1 MGLSCYF
8 GNKKEKELDF
18 EYIKELNNEY
28 IPAIPFTVLPNL
40 IEQGNN
46 AVCKIIKGK
55 TSGTGFLCKIPF
67 PNSLTLLPVLIT
79 CIHVLEIN
87 DIINDKSFELHFNN
101 GRIKKTLK
109 MNSTRKIFISKKYDV
124 IIIEIKESDGF
135 QIEKFL
141 DIDNSYYNEE
151 NDEINNTLINQTVYL
166 IHYPNGLDANLSCG
180 TIKNINYKNNT
191 LEHICTTYK
200 GSSGSPIL
208 NLLTQKV
215 IGIHKGDSNHFKIK
229 FGTLLKGPIQ
239 DFNFLNK
246 EKNEILIT
254 LKVEKSEVN
263 EDIYFF
269 DNTDYIN
276 KENNIKHFHDN
287 LKELNKNNTIIYIN
301 DIMNGYQKYFKPQK
315 EGIYHIRVVF
325 FEKFKDASYMF
336 TNCTNIQ
343 NIDFSLFKTDYI
355 ENMEYMFS
363 GCCNLKNLDLS
374 SFNTKNVINMR
385 GMFGECSKVLNYNYS
400 TDDFFPSE
408 DSKAEDAIY
417 YDGCT
422 NLKDLDL
429 SSFDTNKVTDMSY
442 MFCGCKDLT
451 NLKFSSKFNTK
462 SVTNF
467 YGIFG
472 VCENLEILDLSSFNT
487 EKATIMTGFFCRC
500 YNLENIK
507 FSKLFDTKNVT
518 NMSGMF
524 CSCESLQISD
534 LSFFDT
540 KKVVCMSGM
549 FRECYRLTY
558 LNLSSFNTEN
568 VVNMNEMFFGSYSL
582 KKLNLSN
589 FDTRDVKS
597 FNDMFDYCHPKL
609 EILNVENNT
618 NIISEYNRKV
628 YGNLYS
634 CPLAGAHR
642 RHHAKWYSQNK

>member
-1 MGLSCYF
+1 MGLTCYF
-8 GNKKEKELDF
+8 GNKKEKKLDF
-18 EYIKELNNEY
+18 EYIKELNNKD

-276 KENNIKHFHDN
+276 KETNIKHFHDN

-301 DIMNGYQKYFKPQK
+301 DIMNGYQKYFKPKK

-363 GCCNLKNLDLS
+363 GCSNLKNLDLS

-400 TDDFFPSE
+400 TDDFFPSK
-408 DSKAEDAIY
+408 DSKVEDAIY

-618 NIISEYNRKV
+618 NIISEYNREV
-628 YGNLYS
+628 DGNLYS